1 VEEAAHPTVNMDREL
16 STLLS
21 IMDELEDE
29 AVLEESAFDEDLDE
43 YEDEEP
49 GDGEGVLVC
58 APCAPPAEGPMGKS
72 VVSTGPSELAVSSLG
87 AISGLGGLA
96 NGYLRFHCQ

>member
-1 VEEAAHPTVNMDREL
+1 MGSPAPRLAAVEEAAHPTVNMDREL

-43 YEDEEP
+43 VEDEEP
-49 GDGEGVLVC
+49 GDEEGVLVC
-58 APCAPPAEGPMGKS
+58 APCAPTAEG
-72 VVSTGPSELAVSSLG
+72 
-87 AISGLGGLA
+87 GG
-96 NGYLRFHCQ
+96 